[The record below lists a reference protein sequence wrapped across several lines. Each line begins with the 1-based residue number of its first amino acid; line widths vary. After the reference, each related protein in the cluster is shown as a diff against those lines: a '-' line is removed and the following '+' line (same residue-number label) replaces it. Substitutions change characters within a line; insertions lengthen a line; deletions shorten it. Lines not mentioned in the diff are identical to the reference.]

1 MEQHRPL
8 MTGRV
13 LDIGGKKKESRGD
26 FRPDVARVD
35 EWLFLNIDATTSPDF
50 CCSADNIPLEDCAV
64 NTIIFTEI
72 IEYLPDPVAVFC
84 EARRILA
91 KDGVIL
97 GSSPFLVA
105 IHGDAWIDRARYTP
119 LMIKEFAESGGL
131 EIESI
136 EPMGSLGTILFDF
149 LHVATGY
156 AGSDGVLVRCLRF
169 VLRLRWPFRLL
180 DSAFST
186 QKTHLTSGYFF
197 ILKKKREN

>member
-50 CCSADNIPLEDCAV
+50 CCSADKIPLGDCAV
-64 NTIIFTEI
+64 NTIIFTEL

-84 EARRILA
+84 EARRVLA

-105 IHGDAWIDRARYTP
+105 IHGDAGIDRARYTP
-119 LMIKEFAESGGL
+119 VMIKQFAESSGL
-131 EIESI
+131 EVHSI
-136 EPMGSLGTILFDF
+136 EPMGSLGAILFDL
-149 LHVATGY
+149 LHVSSGY
-156 AGSDGVLVRCLRF
+156 AGGDSVTSHCLKF

-180 DSAFST
+180 DSVFSI
-186 QKTHLTSGYFF
+186 QKTHITSGYFF
-197 ILKKKREN
+197 VLKKKREN